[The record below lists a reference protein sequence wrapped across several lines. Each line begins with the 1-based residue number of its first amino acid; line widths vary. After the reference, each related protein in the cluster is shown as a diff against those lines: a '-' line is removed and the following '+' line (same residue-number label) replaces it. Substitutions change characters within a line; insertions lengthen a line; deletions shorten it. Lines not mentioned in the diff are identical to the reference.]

1 MAFKIKL
8 AGIGFQVN
16 GIYEES
22 LKKHC
27 GDYLDIEENS
37 DNKNAPLGGICIIE
51 RGTECGIRKLD
62 SKEAIPYLLGQI
74 HFGDSSAQAGKTL
87 ELLDILIKKV
97 PVYIL
102 NCDIS
107 EHAVRTSY
115 EAMTGEEYRES

>member
-37 DNKNAPLGGICIIE
+37 DNKKCFDNCV
-51 RGTECGIRKLD
+51 
-62 SKEAIPYLLGQI
+62 
-74 HFGDSSAQAGKTL
+74 AGKEDL
-87 ELLDILIKKV
+87 KLSDNDS
-97 PVYIL
+97 VYEII
-102 NCDIS
+102 IS
-107 EHAVRTSY
+107 EDDII
-115 EAMTGEEYRES
+115 REQGTMLEDEGLNIWKHWHF

>member
-37 DNKNAPLGGICIIE
+37 DNKKCFDNCV
-51 RGTECGIRKLD
+51 
-62 SKEAIPYLLGQI
+62 
-74 HFGDSSAQAGKTL
+74 AGK
-87 ELLDILIKKV
+87 ED
-97 PVYIL
+97 
-102 NCDIS
+102 
-107 EHAVRTSY
+107 
-115 EAMTGEEYRES
+115 

>member
-37 DNKNAPLGGICIIE
+37 DNKKCFDNCV
-51 RGTECGIRKLD
+51 
-62 SKEAIPYLLGQI
+62 
-74 HFGDSSAQAGKTL
+74 AGKEDL
-87 ELLDILIKKV
+87 IMIRYMKLL
-97 PVYIL
+97 YQ
-102 NCDIS
+102 
-107 EHAVRTSY
+107 R
-115 EAMTGEEYRES
+115 MT

>member
-37 DNKNAPLGGICIIE
+37 DNKKCFDNCV
-51 RGTECGIRKLD
+51 
-62 SKEAIPYLLGQI
+62 
-74 HFGDSSAQAGKTL
+74 AGK
-87 ELLDILIKKV
+87 
-97 PVYIL
+97 
-102 NCDIS
+102 
-107 EHAVRTSY
+107 R
-115 EAMTGEEYRES
+115 RF

>member
-37 DNKNAPLGGICIIE
+37 DNKKCFDNCV
-51 RGTECGIRKLD
+51 
-62 SKEAIPYLLGQI
+62 
-74 HFGDSSAQAGKTL
+74 AGKEDL
-87 ELLDILIKKV
+87 KLSDNDS
-97 PVYIL
+97 VYEII
-102 NCDIS
+102 IS
-107 EHAVRTSY
+107 EDDII
-115 EAMTGEEYRES
+115 REQEQCWKMKDRVDLPLNIWKHWHF